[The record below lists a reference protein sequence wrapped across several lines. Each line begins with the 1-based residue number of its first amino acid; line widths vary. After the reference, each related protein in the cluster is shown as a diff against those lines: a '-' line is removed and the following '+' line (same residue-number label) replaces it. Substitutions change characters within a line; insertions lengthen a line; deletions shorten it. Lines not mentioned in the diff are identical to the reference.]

1 MLRLVSL
8 LSVVLSA
15 VNHIDAAPVSTD
27 TQAMVM
33 YLNLNS
39 AGIHFQKAT
48 NFIASLAYRISLFIM
63 TTDLLLHNNCK
74 TKVTFIIIVIRCTSR
89 GSGI

>member
-1 MLRLVSL
+1 MLLLVSL
-8 LSVVLSA
+8 LSVVLSV

-48 NFIASLAYRISLFIM
+48 NFIASLAYKISFFIM
-63 TTDLLLHNNCK
+63 TTDLLLHCK